1 MAPSAVTFTA
11 YAKPVKFSVRNA
23 RVVYEPSVYGG
34 DGSEQR
40 VNLTLLCDDNTVA
53 KLRALEGSDDFSLI
67 SCIKEAGVRSK
78 LDKATLRI
86 FDGEGKATTAPPV
99 WRGKRVNAVLVGA
112 GTWKTRSG
120 SGICLNC
127 TDLQLLP
134 EEPETC
140 PW

>member
-53 KLRALEGSDDFSLI
+53 AEKGLI
-67 SCIKEAGVRSK
+67 KG
-78 LDKATLRI
+78 
-86 FDGEGKATTAPPV
+86 
-99 WRGKRVNAVLVGA
+99 
-112 GTWKTRSG
+112 
-120 SGICLNC
+120 
-127 TDLQLLP
+127 
-134 EEPETC
+134 
-140 PW
+140 